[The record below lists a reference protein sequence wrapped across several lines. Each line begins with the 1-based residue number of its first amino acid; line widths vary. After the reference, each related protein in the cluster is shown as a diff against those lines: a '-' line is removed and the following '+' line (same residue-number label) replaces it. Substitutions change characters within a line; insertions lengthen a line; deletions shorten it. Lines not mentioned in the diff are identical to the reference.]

1 MAVSARLWRPLLVA
15 VGVTFVLYWGLT
27 SHAGIREHG
36 LRYFTGAGEEVSASA
51 RLPRPLVHIT
61 PQPRFRGMA
70 ATQMYA
76 EHIYDTFIA
85 DNLRNDTKYITTWQA
100 SGYSEC
106 INYIIRLYVY

>member
-1 MAVSARLWRPLLVA
+1 MAVSARVWRPLLVA
-15 VGVTFVLYWGLT
+15 IGVTFVLYWGLT
-27 SHAGIREHG
+27 SHTGIREHG
-36 LRYFTGAGEEVSASA
+36 IRYFTGAGEEVSATA

-70 ATQMYA
+70 AIWVYA
-76 EHIYDTFIA
+76 KHISDITIV

-106 INYIIRLYVY
+106 MNDVMRTQIY